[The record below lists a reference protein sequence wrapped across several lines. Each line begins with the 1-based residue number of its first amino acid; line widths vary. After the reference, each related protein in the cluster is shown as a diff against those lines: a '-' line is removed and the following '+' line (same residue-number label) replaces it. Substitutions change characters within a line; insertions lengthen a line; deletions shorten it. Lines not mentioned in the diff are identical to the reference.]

1 MSSVKKWRK
10 MFFFVF
16 LYLFTE
22 LKKKPSFS
30 NSGFCFHA
38 AVYRSMGKIFQ
49 PYILKM
55 KVTKFVHNNVQTL
68 GGNHPFLGQGVPYL
82 SRVLQVTRHGV
93 IMHIHI
99 R

>member
-1 MSSVKKWRK
+1 MEKDV
-10 MFFFVF
+10 FFRLSLS
-16 LYLFTE
+16 LYRA
-22 LKKKPSFS
+22 KKKPSFS

-68 GGNHPFLGQGVPYL
+68 GGNHPFLGQGVPHL